1 MCNNISQNISRNYKT
16 VTIICH
22 IRRLKNHQTVTII
35 CRFLHTFPE
44 IFGTPPHP
52 KSYPFAK
59 RQLYL
64 SSTFIAQLSYIEPK
78 IIYF

>member
-44 IFGTPPHP
+44 IFGTSPPQN
-52 KSYPFAK
+52 
-59 RQLYL
+59 RTTLENL
-64 SSTFIAQLSYIEPK
+64 NFICR
-78 IIYF
+78 